1 MDRKI
6 VTVKSYAN
14 IAIIKYWGKA
24 DAAKMI
30 PATSSISL
38 TLENMFTTTS
48 VSFLPD
54 TATHDEFY
62 INGVLQDEKEHAKIW
77 FKLLNGG
84 KVPDTLTN
92 LADAAAGEHEEWT
105 EMYKEFAETAREE
118 GFDDIADLFDAAG
131 ATEKAHEDRYN
142 ALTDKIK
149 ADKVFKKDEEIA
161 WKCNN
166 CGYIHYGKE
175 APEVCP
181 LCDHPQAHFR
191 KQDTSYI

>member
-1 MDRKI
+1 MDFEVF
-6 VTVKSYAN
+6 VTT
-14 IAIIKYWGKA
+14 
-24 DAAKMI
+24 D
-30 PATSSISL
+30 
-38 TLENMFTTTS
+38 ENVRS
-48 VSFLPD
+48 
-54 TATHDEFY
+54 
-62 INGVLQDEKEHAKIW
+62 
-77 FKLLNGG
+77 
-84 KVPDTLTN
+84 
-92 LADAAAGEHEEWT
+92 
-105 EMYKEFAETAREE
+105 EE
-118 GFDDIADLFDAAG
+118 GFDDIANLFDAAG

-142 ALTDKIK
+142 ALTAKIK

>member
-1 MDRKI
+1 MADLKGTKTEENLKAALAGESQAR
-6 VTVKSYAN
+6 VKY
-14 IAIIKYWGKA
+14 
-24 DAAKMI
+24 
-30 PATSSISL
+30 
-38 TLENMFTTTS
+38 
-48 VSFLPD
+48 
-54 TATHDEFY
+54 EFY
-62 INGVLQDEKEHAKIW
+62 ASQAKKDGYVEIRDIFQESSDNEKEHAKIW

-84 KVPDTLTN
+84 SVPDTLTN

-105 EMYKEFAETAREE
+105 SMYKEFAETAREE

-149 ADKVFKKDEEIA
+149 AGKVFKKDEEIA

-166 CGYIHYGKE
+166 CGYIHYGKD

>member
-1 MDRKI
+1 MTDLKGTKTEENLR
-6 VTVKSYAN
+6 TALAGESQARVKY
-14 IAIIKYWGKA
+14 
-24 DAAKMI
+24 
-30 PATSSISL
+30 
-38 TLENMFTTTS
+38 
-48 VSFLPD
+48 
-54 TATHDEFY
+54 EFY
-62 INGVLQDEKEHAKIW
+62 ASQAKKDGYVEIKEIFQESSDNEKEHAKVW

-84 KVPDTLTN
+84 SVPDTETN

-105 EMYKEFAETAREE
+105 VMYKEFAETAREE
-118 GFDDIADLFDAAG
+118 GLDDIAELFDAAA

-142 ALTDKIK
+142 ALSDKIK
-149 ADKVFKKDEEIA
+149 AGTVFKKDEEIA

-166 CGYIHYGKE
+166 CGYIHYGTD